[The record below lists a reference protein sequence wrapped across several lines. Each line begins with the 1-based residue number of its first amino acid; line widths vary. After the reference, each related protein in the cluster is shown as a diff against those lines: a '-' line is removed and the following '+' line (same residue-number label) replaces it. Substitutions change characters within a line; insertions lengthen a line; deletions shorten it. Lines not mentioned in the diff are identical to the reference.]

1 VQIIFSKDNKLAV
14 VTARQIPRS
23 DSDLMSV
30 FSLNE
35 YYEFLDLRED
45 RIISTKDFEDLNTS
59 EKRRTSQIDD
69 VCSCYKHEILSKY
82 KFGDVQYAEDLDIG
96 IRIVKDGYKIAQLYS
111 TGVIHSHIRPASYYL
126 RRGFV
131 ETKVFSSLFGNHF
144 FDFEKSGIN
153 NLKDIFD
160 HILSLYNA
168 LNHTIDLLKQNK
180 NNDIPQAF
188 DTIKEE
194 LPKFYSSN
202 SSPKSENNSL
212 TNIFNELSDGH
223 KMVKNDS
230 FLLKDYLHS
239 LKVIRTFL
247 TKTYPNLSGIE
258 EEFFETLYK
267 RFGVIVGNHLGR
279 FVLFAEQHK
288 LKDTSLEKIEKIVD
302 SGV

>member
-1 VQIIFSKDNKLAV
+1 
-14 VTARQIPRS
+14 
-23 DSDLMSV
+23 MSV

-45 RIISTKDFEDLNTS
+45 RIISTKDFEGLDFS

-82 KFGDVQYAEDLDIG
+82 KFGDVPYAEDLDLG
-96 IRIVKDGYKIAQLYS
+96 IKIVKDGYKIAQLYS
-111 TGVIHSHIRPASYYL
+111 TGVIHSHTRPASYYL

-153 NLKDIFD
+153 NLKDIFN
-160 HILSLYNA
+160 HILSLYKA

-202 SSPKSENNSL
+202 SNPKSENHSL
-212 TNIFNELSDGH
+212 TNIFNEFSDGN

-239 LKVIRTFL
+239 LNVIRTFL

-267 RFGVIVGNHLGR
+267 RFGVIVGNHLGG